1 MYEKDSLTTDKINAK
16 SLPFFH
22 PLAHKLNKN
31 LIPVF
36 KSEFKYTS
44 STSRYG
50 IFNLID
56 VNTLFIKITKMTF
69 LGNC

>member
-1 MYEKDSLTTDKINAK
+1 MQKAFL
-16 SLPFFH
+16 FFH